1 VDAQDGT
8 AASAGLRP
16 NGRWTV
22 FGLPRASIARMIQK
36 SLRRD
41 ETFVVRIWS
50 EGQAASWRA
59 SVTNV
64 ANGERR
70 YFTAYDELTDALE
83 RWRSS

>member
-1 VDAQDGT
+1 VDAEDG
-8 AASAGLRP
+8 AAAAPRLTG
-16 NGRWTV
+16 GAFWTV
-22 FGLPRASIARMIQK
+22 FGLPRLRIASMIQK
-36 SLRRD
+36 NLRWD

-50 EGQAASWRA
+50 EGEAATWRA

-83 RWRSS
+83 RWRSM